1 MLLLADRGFL
11 GFELW
16 RAAAATGADLL
27 WRAKSNA
34 VSASFEDGSYL
45 SRIAAAD
52 DRKRTNPIT
61 VSVVEYS
68 LGPRGK
74 DNTVYRLVTT
84 LLDPGSAP
92 AAELAA
98 LYAERWEIESTLD
111 EIKTHLGG
119 PRPVP
124 ALPAPSGRRTG
135 DLRLSPRAPR
145 PARPHAPVRS
155 PGRPRSGPGLLHP
168 HPARRPP
175 ADHRPGV
182 GPPARVNYTAQ
193 PRRPSNATAD
203 NTSFRTAN
211 CASIT
216 GRFEGTPMAAHVP
229 PARHRMTYPFPAE

>member
-61 VSVVEYS
+61 VRVVEYS

-84 LLDPGSAP
+84 LLDPGAAP

-111 EIKTHLGG
+111 EIKTQLGG
-119 PRPVP
+119 PRPVLRSQHP
-124 ALPAPSGRRTG
+124 QGAEQEIFAFLLVHHALRDLMRQSAHRAGRDPDRISFTRTLHVVRRQTTGQALPRPPESTTPLNREDPRMRRRTIPPSGQRTV
-135 DLRLSPRAPR
+135 
-145 PARPHAPVRS
+145 PVSQGGSREHLW
-155 PGRPRSGPGLLHP
+155 PLTCHQRDIG
-168 HPARRPP
+168 
-175 ADHRPGV
+175 
-182 GPPARVNYTAQ
+182 
-193 PRRPSNATAD
+193 
-203 NTSFRTAN
+203 
-211 CASIT
+211 
-216 GRFEGTPMAAHVP
+216 
-229 PARHRMTYPFPAE
+229 